1 MAVALTVPAAFTRSY
16 ENADTY
22 PRNLIHQTSYP
33 TAISAYKARLDK
45 YALRL
50 FVEDAR
56 EIEVSFR
63 DFRSS
68 QQRMSSIYP
77 ICTLLICQAPD
88 TQYVRNDAALK
99 AWLGDAS
106 TVDPLNQSLV
116 GPLVTKRDPRC
127 RFM

>member
-1 MAVALTVPAAFTRSY
+1 MAVALTVPANFKRSY
-16 ENADTY
+16 ENSDTY
-22 PRNLIHQTSYP
+22 PRNLIYQTAYP

-45 YALRL
+45 YAPEL

-77 ICTLLICQAPD
+77 ICPLLTCQAPA
-88 TQYVRNDAALK
+88 TQYVRSDAALK
-99 AWLGDAS
+99 AWLGDTS

-116 GPLVTKRDPRC
+116 GPLITRRDPRC